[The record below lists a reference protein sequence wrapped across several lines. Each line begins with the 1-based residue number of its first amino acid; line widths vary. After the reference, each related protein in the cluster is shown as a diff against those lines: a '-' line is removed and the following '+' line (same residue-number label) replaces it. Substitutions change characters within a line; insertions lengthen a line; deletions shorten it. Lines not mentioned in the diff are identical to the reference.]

1 MRGSFQCGERVRV
14 NDGVFCNFT
23 GIVESVDLERKVVTV
38 GLVVF
43 NRKQAIK
50 LRFAEVENVP
60 GPSRRGN

>member
-23 GIVESVDLERKVVTV
+23 GVVESVDPERRTLTL
-38 GLVVF
+38 GLTIF
-43 NRKQAIK
+43 SRRQAIE
-50 LRFAEVENVP
+50 LRFAQVEDVA

>member
-23 GIVESVDLERKVVTV
+23 GVVERVDPERGMLTV
-38 GLVVF
+38 GLVIF
-43 NRKQAIK
+43 SRRQAIE
-50 LRFAEVENVP
+50 LRFAQVEDVA